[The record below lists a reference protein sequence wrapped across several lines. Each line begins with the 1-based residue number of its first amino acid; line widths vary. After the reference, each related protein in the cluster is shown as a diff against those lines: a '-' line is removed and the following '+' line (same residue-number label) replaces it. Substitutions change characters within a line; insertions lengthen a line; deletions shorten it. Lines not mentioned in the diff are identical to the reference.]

1 MQKLLEINA
10 WDKLEIMLIPN
21 SVEEEVAQNVLTI
34 LKTMRGSV
42 PFDREFG
49 INPQLIDQPIG
60 LVKAKLTADIVEAV
74 AKFEKRARVQ
84 EVQFKADLN
93 GRLEPTV
100 RIVIR
105 E

>member
-49 INPQLIDQPIG
+49 INPQ
-60 LVKAKLTADIVEAV
+60 
-74 AKFEKRARVQ
+74 
-84 EVQFKADLN
+84 
-93 GRLEPTV
+93 
-100 RIVIR
+100 
-105 E
+105 